1 MSVTRDFKQMLNGT
15 YIDQEKMQGLKTNSI
30 SNQVYSLQRE
40 LTQLAEENE
49 QVIKAALRL
58 MAELSIYKRAL
69 EMEVRANQIPDPKVP
84 ERVYIQVRGAVPLAK
99 GKRIWVGH
107 YIGKREEVIDS
118 DGMVLPAKMS
128 EGREAVVQKVVDR
141 YLLEEL
147 G

>member
-1 MSVTRDFKQMLNGT
+1 MSLTRDFKQMLNGT
-15 YIDQEKMQGLKTNSI
+15 YIDEDRLQGLNTNLI

-40 LTQLAEENE
+40 LSQLAEQNG
-49 QVIKAALRL
+49 QVIQAALRL

-69 EMEVRANQIPDPKVP
+69 DMEVRANQVPDPKVP

-107 YIGKREEVIDS
+107 YIGKREEVVDS
-118 DGMVLPAKMS
+118 DGKVLPAKMS
-128 EGREAVVQKVVDR
+128 VGREAVVQKVVDR
-141 YLLEEL
+141 YLNEEL